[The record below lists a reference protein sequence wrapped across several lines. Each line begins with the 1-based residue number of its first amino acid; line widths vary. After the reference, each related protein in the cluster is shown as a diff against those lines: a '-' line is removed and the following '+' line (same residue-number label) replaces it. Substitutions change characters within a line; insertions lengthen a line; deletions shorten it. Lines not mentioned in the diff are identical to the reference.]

1 MSVTWIPARV
11 TNPGRPKRKNVKE
24 SKMSIRRKNPR
35 RRNVSV
41 AKPALARKS
50 NARKKI
56 KLVVAK
62 PAARRKRNTR
72 KVMAS
77 AAPVL
82 VTLTKKRK
90 ANRKPRRK
98 AKRAAN
104 RRRRNPSTALAALSP
119 LRGRHA
125 AAAHTVG
132 SKGLRKANGRRRHAL
147 AKRKKNPG
155 FDVQKVLIKGAV
167 LIAGAYVAKTITD
180 KVVELCVDTF
190 KISDDSTLGYVQ
202 LLGAIGVVAL
212 GEYLQSEFGSAEFDL
227 QPATYAIASFMATDG
242 LSRAFPSTPAPAP
255 TGEGAAPMN
264 GTMITAMNGT
274 MNSMHGD
281 EGGSLPHGYSMLGS
295 LFTDAQLPGPAVGP
309 HNVMQG
315 LAYGASGLAYGSAG
329 VPPATLV

>member
-1 MSVTWIPARV
+1 
-11 TNPGRPKRKNVKE
+11 
-24 SKMSIRRKNPR
+24 MSIRRKNPRR

-62 PAARRKRNTR
+62 PAARRKRNAR
-72 KVMAS
+72 KVMAAS
-77 AAPVL
+77 APVL

-119 LRGRHA
+119 LRGRRA
-125 AAAHTVG
+125 AAAHSVG

-147 AKRKKNPG
+147 ARRKKNPG

-180 KVVELCVDTF
+180 KVVELCVSSLGI
-190 KISDDSTLGYVQ
+190 KDDSTLGYVQ

-255 TGEGAAPMN
+255 AGDTPAPMN
-264 GTMITAMNGT
+264 GTMITEFSPSAMNGT
-274 MNSMHGD
+274 MNAMYG
-281 EGGSLPHGYSMLGS
+281 EEGSLPHGYSMLGS

-315 LAYGASGLAYGSAG
+315 GGLAYGASGLAFGSSG
-329 VPPATLV
+329 VPPAALV